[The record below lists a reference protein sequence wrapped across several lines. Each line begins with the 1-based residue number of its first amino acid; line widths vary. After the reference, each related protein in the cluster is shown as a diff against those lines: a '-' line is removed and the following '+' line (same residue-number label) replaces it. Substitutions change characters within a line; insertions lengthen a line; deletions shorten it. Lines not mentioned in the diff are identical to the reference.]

1 MAVIENIIA
10 QVIAREEA
18 ERKAA
23 EEAERETNRL
33 QMREEAESQLPA
45 TSIISKPGQGNT
57 TTPQTTQ
64 PAIGGKQDWYFYNPQ
79 LVEQGKAEF
88 QRLWGRRKLE
98 DNWRRKN
105 KTVVALDDF
114 EEIDYSESED
124 IAPKDSIPNSQENEA
139 TESSVSPEKDPKKGT
154 TDSIANDTHRPEY
167 YLAQIPLT
175 EEAMQASNALLSE
188 ALYGAGMVFKD
199 RMHDFQR
206 AEAMFERLIRQ
217 FPDFAQADE
226 AYYQLFL
233 TELAIEYYEKK
244 VVPLKNIKPNLSPDS
259 PKAVMP
265 RHWLTRISQRMPYM
279 VNNVKIHSMSVLMS
293 ISRWATQPLCGLP
306 NIFLPKYIH

>member
-1 MAVIENIIA
+1 
-10 QVIAREEA
+10 
-18 ERKAA
+18 
-23 EEAERETNRL
+23 
-33 QMREEAESQLPA
+33 
-45 TSIISKPGQGNT
+45 
-57 TTPQTTQ
+57 
-64 PAIGGKQDWYFYNPQ
+64 
-79 LVEQGKAEF
+79 
-88 QRLWGRRKLE
+88 
-98 DNWRRKN
+98 
-105 KTVVALDDF
+105 
-114 EEIDYSESED
+114 
-124 IAPKDSIPNSQENEA
+124 
-139 TESSVSPEKDPKKGT
+139 
-154 TDSIANDTHRPEY
+154 
-167 YLAQIPLT
+167 
-175 EEAMQASNALLSE
+175 MQASNALLSE
-188 ALYGAGMVFKD
+188 ALYGAGMIFKD

-293 ISRWATQPLCGLP
+293 ISRWETQPPCGLP